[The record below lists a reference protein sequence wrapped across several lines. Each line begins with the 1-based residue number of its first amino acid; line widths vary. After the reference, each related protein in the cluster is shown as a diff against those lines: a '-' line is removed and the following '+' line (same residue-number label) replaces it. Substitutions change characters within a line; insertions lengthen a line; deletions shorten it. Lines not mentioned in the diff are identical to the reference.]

1 MIGIVVA
8 GGGNGGVEGV
18 VGMSVGVGVGVVAVV
33 AGVGV
38 VVGICCSMMCS
49 IGCGGSIVPSSSF
62 WIVSLAVSVPLQ
74 KKGGLSHHPICGLF
88 GTTICKSS
96 RLVDVF
102 EGKT

>member
-8 GGGNGGVEGV
+8 SGGNGGVNGV
-18 VGMSVGVGVGVVAVV
+18 VGMSVGVGVGAVV
-33 AGVGV
+33 VDGAGVV
-38 VVGICCSMMCS
+38 ISCSMMCS
-49 IGCGGSIVPSSSF
+49 IGCGGSIVPFSSS

-74 KKGGLSHHPICGLF
+74 KKGGLSHHPICRLF